1 MKTNKTPAERLEKER
16 ARYQAEKERIK
27 GVTAAYREANRE
39 LLKEKGTGISS
50 GQSGRHQTAK
60 SAAVFGDQRRLQRT

>member
-1 MKTNKTPAERLEKER
+1 MKATKTPAERLEKER

-39 LLKEKGTGISS
+39 LL
-50 GQSGRHQTAK
+50 
-60 SAAVFGDQRRLQRT
+60 